1 MLEQDRTQRGG
12 RRAQHGVTLVE
23 LAIGLAIVGV
33 LLALALPNFTIFL
46 QNSQIKNAAETTLSG
61 LTLAKTE
68 AVRRNVTMRF
78 QLMTTVT
85 NACAAS
91 TTSLNWVVSRDD
103 AAGACATAPSDTTAP
118 RIVQVK
124 SAQEGSTNVTVS
136 TTGGSLVVFNALG
149 RPTAAGITAIDLKN
163 PTGGTCEHE
172 DSTNGTMRCLRVE
185 VSTGGAIRM
194 CDPKVTATTDPR
206 KCS

>member
-1 MLEQDRTQRGG
+1 VLMAGRMRRSGG
-12 RRAQHGVTLVE
+12 RARRGFTLVE
-23 LAIGLAIVGV
+23 MAIGLAIFGV

-78 QLMTTVT
+78 QLMDSVT
-85 NACAAS
+85 DSCAAS

-124 SAQEGSTNVTVS
+124 SAQEGSRNVTVS

-149 RPTAAGITAIDLKN
+149 RPTAAGITAIELKN

-172 DSTNGTMRCLRVE
+172 DAAGTMRCLRVE
-185 VSTGGAIRM
+185 VTTGGAIRM
-194 CDPKVTATTDPR
+194 CDPKVTAATDPR

>member
-1 MLEQDRTQRGG
+1 VLEQDRTQRGG
-12 RRAQHGVTLVE
+12 VRAQRGVTLVE

-78 QLMTTVT
+78 QLMTAVT
-85 NACAAS
+85 DACAAS
-91 TTSLNWVVSRDD
+91 TTALNWVVSRDD
-103 AAGACATAPSDTTAP
+103 AAGLCATPPSEDTAP

-124 SAQEGSTNVTVS
+124 SAQEGSSNVTVT

-149 RPTAAGITAIDLKN
+149 RPTAAGITAIDLRN
-163 PTGGTCEHE
+163 PTGGACEHE
-172 DSTNGTMRCLRVE
+172 DASGTMRCLRVE

-194 CDPKVTATTDPR
+194 CDPKVTAATDPR
-206 KCS
+206 RCS